1 MRHLQRNTFN
11 WNTWTNDLHSVFQV
25 HLNWQLCYS
34 HIQNNSS
41 ILCTP
46 GAFNFPLMWWHCT
59 WLSCSFLPDP
69 SLSTLMR
76 WRGSFKRSSKNHL
89 VIALWTW
96 ELCLGANVPGRKL
109 ASGEFSTFR
118 RHINCHINWL
128 KKSSNSS
135 GKGKARLSPGVKLG
149 RSAHW

>member
-1 MRHLQRNTFN
+1 MCVVCREILAQHLK
-11 WNTWTNDLHSVFQV
+11 
-25 HLNWQLCYS
+25 WQLCCS

-76 WRGSFKRSSKNHL
+76 WRGSFNCPSKNHL

-96 ELCLGANVPGRKL
+96 ELCLGANVPGRISKGKL
-109 ASGEFSTFR
+109 ASGEFSTFCR
-118 RHINCHINWL
+118 HINWL
-128 KKSSNSS
+128 KKKRAATHLEKGSQGYLLESNSGGQLT
-135 GKGKARLSPGVKLG
+135 GKCLVASP
-149 RSAHW
+149 